1 MDGIS
6 HTATGES
13 SDTGEPVEVMPTLE
27 KTAEAGG
34 GEKSAG
40 EDSDGQGS
48 KSSNSGSSSNSSGSR
63 GRKRGSKRS
72 SSSSSSGSSSSDGDK
87 GDQESSDDGHET
99 VGEDDDEVSVMSVTA
114 LKHFKNK
121 SFPQELAPKLTNDGD
136 ARKQAVLKAC
146 FGDSDGGD
154 GAALGPGG
162 DVSCC
167 DTSATALF
175 Q

>member
-1 MDGIS
+1 MQANNNCKTAGDLEDVMDGIS

-87 GDQESSDDGHET
+87 GDQTYPMAQPT
-99 VGEDDDEVSVMSVTA
+99 V
-114 LKHFKNK
+114 
-121 SFPQELAPKLTNDGD
+121 
-136 ARKQAVLKAC
+136 
-146 FGDSDGGD
+146 
-154 GAALGPGG
+154 
-162 DVSCC
+162 
-167 DTSATALF
+167 
-175 Q
+175 